1 MTINI
6 LNIRPL
12 AIRPDKVYSS
22 VVTEKEVTE
31 FGSSNNESAQTA
43 QCGIFLCVHPRVPSM
58 GGDGREAVR
67 LAGVLSCRSSNLA
80 ICRPP
85 HLEVR
90 RRFNRYEGGFH
101 A

>member
-1 MTINI
+1 MTAS
-6 LNIRPL
+6 L

-31 FGSSNNESAQTA
+31 FDSSNNESAQTA
-43 QCGIFLCVHPRVPSM
+43 QCGIFLCVYLRAQSL
-58 GGDGREAVR
+58 GGDGRGAAR
-67 LAGVLSCRSSNLA
+67 LAGVLSCRSVNPA

-85 HLEVR
+85 HLTVR
-90 RRFNRYEGGFH
+90 TRINRYEGGRN